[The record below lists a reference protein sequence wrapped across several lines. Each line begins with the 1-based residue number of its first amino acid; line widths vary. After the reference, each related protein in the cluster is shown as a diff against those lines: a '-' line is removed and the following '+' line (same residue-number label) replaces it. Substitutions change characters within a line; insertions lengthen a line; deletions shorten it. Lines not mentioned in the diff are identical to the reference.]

1 MNENAAVLRSIPG
14 LADVDSEVLTE
25 IANHFRRRPFKD
37 EVICREGEAADTLW
51 VLAKGDADVV
61 KRSEAGRDF
70 VVATLSP
77 VCLFGHVGLFTSS
90 GRTATIRARGAVE
103 VLQMSSTQA
112 HLLLR
117 TSTWRVSGPFRR
129 ALIIAL
135 SQQLTA
141 ATQTLWRL
149 AEEMGATE
157 PASGA
162 SPSDAERRLL
172 KANSHV

>member
-1 MNENAAVLRSIPG
+1 MNENVRVLQAIPG
-14 LADVDSEVLTE
+14 LTDVEGDVLTE

-37 EVICREGEAADTLW
+37 EIICREGEAADTLW
-51 VLAKGDADVV
+51 ILAKGEAEVV

-77 VCLFGHVGLFTSS
+77 ICLFGHVGLFTSS

-117 TSTWRVSGPFRR
+117 TSAWRVSGPFRR

-135 SQQLTA
+135 SQQVTA

-149 AEEMGATE
+149 ADEMGATE
-157 PASGA
+157 PAT
-162 SPSDAERRLL
+162 SPPPNDAEQRLL
-172 KANSHV
+172 KANSSV

>member
-1 MNENAAVLRSIPG
+1 MNENVRVLQALPG
-14 LADVDSEVLTE
+14 LAEVETDVLAE
-25 IANHFRRRPFKD
+25 IAAHFRRRPYKD
-37 EVICREGEAADTLW
+37 EIICREGESADTIW
-51 VLAKGDADVV
+51 VLAKGEAEVV
-61 KRSEAGRDF
+61 KRSETGRDF

-77 VCLFGHVGLFTSS
+77 VCLFGHVGLFTAA

-117 TSTWRVSGPFRR
+117 TTAWRVSGPFRR

-157 PASGA
+157 PASGG
-162 SPSDAERRLL
+162 PSDAEHRLL
-172 KANSHV
+172 KADVTV